1 MSENAS
7 SFCRVLANRDIY
19 DMDNDTMTLLFDPRM
34 TRLRGSEY
42 FIHF

>member
-1 MSENAS
+1 
-7 SFCRVLANRDIY
+7 
-19 DMDNDTMTLLFDPRM
+19 MDNDTMTLLFDPRM